1 MQLPADIVRLL
12 ATARRLWFAGKLT
25 FEQYARISQAL
36 IGMVARSRR
45 RW

>member
-12 ATARRLWFAGKLT
+12 ATAERLWCTGTLT
-25 FEQYARISQAL
+25 YEQYARISQAL
-36 IGMVARSRR
+36 IGMIARSQR